1 MERLKLVLNIIQ
13 AALDVA
19 VIVYLVRRW
28 KK

>member
-1 MERLKLVLNIIQ
+1 MDRLNLALKIVQ
-13 AALDVA
+13 AAFNVA